1 MNFIWYRNTHRFI
14 PENNR
19 PEDLWVFFVYIRF
32 LVMQGFKGIFS
43 IFSLGKQFYDQLSF
57 MGLPCPNL
65 GTGGHAYHGPYEHIT
80 VEGMDAAVDV
90 TLEIIKLFSQRKD

>member
-32 LVMQGFKGIFS
+32 LVMQVFEEIYNQGNTIVLVTHEDDISRYARRIVKLRDGLIE
-43 IFSLGKQFYDQLSF
+43 YDKINEN
-57 MGLPCPNL
+57 P
-65 GTGGHAYHGPYEHIT
+65 
-80 VEGMDAAVDV
+80 
-90 TLEIIKLFSQRKD
+90 TLAK

>member
-1 MNFIWYRNTHRFI
+1 MNFIWHRNTHRFI

-43 IFSLGKQFYDQLSF
+43 VFPLGKQFYDLQGNIYSGVHSLHCDVFIRSV
-57 MGLPCPNL
+57 
-65 GTGGHAYHGPYEHIT
+65 I
-80 VEGMDAAVDV
+80 GMSAGSKVRAG
-90 TLEIIKLFSQRKD
+90 